1 MEELQL
7 RKTMGGYKREDVTAY
22 IASLVK
28 KYEEQLL
35 KAGEETAAARAE
47 AAAAAKENAK
57 LFEKLQSLEA
67 ERDSVSRAVISA
79 QREAEKILEEA
90 EEKGRALVSE
100 KEEAVRRME
109 GKLSALRADI
119 RSLRLSAAAAL
130 RKYEGTLG
138 ELVPQSREEDE
149 DEDEE

>member
-35 KAGEETAAARAE
+35 KAGEETVAARAE
-47 AAAAAKENAK
+47 AAAAEKENAK
-57 LFEKLQSLEA
+57 LFEKLQNLEA

-90 EEKGRALVSE
+90 REKGEALVAE
-100 KEEAVRRME
+100 KEEAVTRME
-109 GKLSALRADI
+109 KKLSALRTEI

-130 RKYEGTLG
+130 RKYEATLG
-138 ELVPQSREEDE
+138 ELVPPSQED
-149 DEDEE
+149 DEEEE